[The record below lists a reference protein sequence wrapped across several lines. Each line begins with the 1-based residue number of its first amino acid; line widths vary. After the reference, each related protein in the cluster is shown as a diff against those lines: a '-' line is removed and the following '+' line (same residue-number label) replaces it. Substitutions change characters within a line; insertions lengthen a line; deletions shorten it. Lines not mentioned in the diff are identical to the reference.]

1 MAQLNLLPDVKLQ
14 YVRAQKRK
22 QAVIT
27 ISVLA
32 STAFLA
38 IFIALLLF
46 VRVAQKQHMSAVD
59 KDITTAEAQLRETQ
73 DLDKILTIQNQLAS
87 LPALHDD
94 KQISSRLFDYLNQ
107 LTPSDATISDVVL
120 DFEAGT
126 LTISGNADTL
136 RTVNKFVDTLKFTKY
151 NVSGE
156 ASQEGDAFTNVVL
169 VNFSILDSGSAAG
182 KGETSYEIQANYEP
196 AIFANSAPNT
206 QGRSPVSLTVPNIIS
221 TRSATETPKE
231 LFVPQNENEGR
242 R

>member
-14 YVRAQKRK
+14 YVRAQRRK
-22 QAVIT
+22 QTVIT

-32 STAFLA
+32 SAAFLA

-46 VRVAQKQHMSAVD
+46 VRVGQKQHMSAVD
-59 KDITTAEAQLRETQ
+59 RDIAAAEAQLRETQ

-107 LTPSDATISDVVL
+107 LTPSEATISDVTL
-120 DFEAGT
+120 DFETGT
-126 LTISGNADTL
+126 LTLTGNADSL

-151 NVSGE
+151 TVSGE
-156 ASQEGDAFTNVVL
+156 TQEEGEAFSNVVL
-169 VNFSILDSGSAAG
+169 ANFSLSESDPSSGR
-182 KGETSYEIQANYEP
+182 GETSYEIQANFEP
-196 AIFANSAPNT
+196 AIFANSTPNT
-206 QGRSPVSLTVPNIIS
+206 QGRSPVSLTVPKIIS

-231 LFVPQNENEGR
+231 LFVPQPEDEEIR
-242 R
+242 